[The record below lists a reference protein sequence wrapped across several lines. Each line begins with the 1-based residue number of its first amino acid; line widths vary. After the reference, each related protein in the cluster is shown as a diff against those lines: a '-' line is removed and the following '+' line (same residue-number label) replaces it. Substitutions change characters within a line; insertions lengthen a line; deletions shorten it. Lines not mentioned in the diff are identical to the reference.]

1 MFGNARL
8 FFGRDPDGNVFE
20 VLQTSLDKQLTVAA
34 MLQEANGHSVDAA
47 RTAYRNRL
55 AATATEA

>member
-1 MFGNARL
+1 L
-8 FFGRDPDGNVFE
+8 
-20 VLQTSLDKQLTVAA
+20 LQPSLDKQLTVAA

-55 AATATEA
+55 AATATGA